1 MVHLVAVYRARGERP
16 DGRQLDVEQALLVE
30 LEGGRWKVVRAQ
42 PLDQAAF
49 DAFWND

>member
-1 MVHLVAVYRARGERP
+1 LPPSTAPAAGDREGRA
-16 DGRQLDVEQALLVE
+16 LDIEQALLVE

-49 DAFWND
+49 DGFWND